1 MESAMT
7 PILIWLIV
15 FAVFLIL
22 FMKRWDASVS
32 GALDALL
39 PAVLR
44 SEDDRW
50 IWSPALA
57 VLIATAVVRPVDLL
71 LTVIIIGLLAL
82 IGTKLAGWAMN
93 KADMH

>member
-1 MESAMT
+1 MT
-7 PILIWLIV
+7 PILIWLIA
-15 FAVFLIL
+15 FAVLLFLFL
-22 FMKRWDASVS
+22 KRWDASVS
-32 GALDALL
+32 GALDKLL

-57 VLIATAVVRPVDLL
+57 VLVATFMVQPVDLL
-71 LTVIIIGLLAL
+71 FTLIIIGLLAL

-93 KADMH
+93 KVDMH